1 MHRENVLHVKV
12 FVFFFKYNM
21 VLLSSSMHNLDAL
34 LLVLS
39 KALQFRFRLSKII
52 ISQNQLLKLQETR
65 CTEVIPIIFISKK
78 TFTFLKP
85 FLFFC
90 FYNWWWMV
98 WYCHNYHLHMR
109 ELLNCLDS
117 WIYTIVFSTLIWIR
131 KCRKSW
137 NNFIIPQ

>member
-1 MHRENVLHVKV
+1 
-12 FVFFFKYNM
+12 M

-78 TFTFLKP
+78 NFHISQA
-85 FLFFC
+85 FF
-90 FYNWWWMV
+90 FYFFVSIIDDEWCDIV
-98 WYCHNYHLHMR
+98 TTI
-109 ELLNCLDS
+109 
-117 WIYTIVFSTLIWIR
+117 IYT
-131 KCRKSW
+131 
-137 NNFIIPQ
+137 

>member
-78 TFTFLKP
+78 NFHISQAFFFI
-85 FLFFC
+85 FLF
-90 FYNWWWMV
+90 
-98 WYCHNYHLHMR
+98 L
-109 ELLNCLDS
+109 
-117 WIYTIVFSTLIWIR
+117 
-131 KCRKSW
+131 
-137 NNFIIPQ
+137 

>member
-1 MHRENVLHVKV
+1 
-12 FVFFFKYNM
+12 M

-85 FLFFC
+85 FFHFFVSIIDDEWC
-90 FYNWWWMV
+90 DIV
-98 WYCHNYHLHMR
+98 T
-109 ELLNCLDS
+109 
-117 WIYTIVFSTLIWIR
+117 TIVYT
-131 KCRKSW
+131 
-137 NNFIIPQ
+137 

>member
-1 MHRENVLHVKV
+1 
-12 FVFFFKYNM
+12 M

-78 TFTFLKP
+78 NFHISQA
-85 FLFFC
+85 FFYFFVSIIDDEWC
-90 FYNWWWMV
+90 DIV
-98 WYCHNYHLHMR
+98 TTI
-109 ELLNCLDS
+109 
-117 WIYTIVFSTLIWIR
+117 IYT
-131 KCRKSW
+131 
-137 NNFIIPQ
+137 